1 MIEYKQTRSKFWL
14 KVFDNEDNITIST
27 NSMLMDLVECV
38 SRELVDS
45 SPTGWRKSQNYDD
58 VYNLW
63 IPNDS
68 MDWDSLEALKAWAQ
82 QANRHIWLGT
92 NRNTAGFF
100 NGNEVAI
107 CIAADWNFDIQTQRR
122 TEVGNAEYQLK
133 YQYQKG
139 LLSKEAAQKCAN
151 TLATA
156 ILDCVDCLPFDLDNF
171 VVTTIPAVK
180 EKQNKLA
187 WKLARFVAERVEVS
201 FVALTLLEDKPQMKE
216 QSVEDKINIWR
227 TILADE
233 TKLLFSESVKGKN
246 VLIIDDLYQS
256 GASIWCLA
264 EYLKEKCAAKTI
276 VAITSVK
283 ALKDGDNT

>member
-1 MIEYKQTRSKFWL
+1 MIEYKQSRSKFWL
-14 KVFDNEDNITIST
+14 KVFDNEDNTTIST

-38 SRELVDS
+38 SPELVDS
-45 SPTGWRKSQNYDD
+45 SPTGWKKSKNYDD

-63 IPNDS
+63 IPNS
-68 MDWDSLEALKAWAQ
+68 RMDWDSLEALKAWAQ

-92 NRNTAGFF
+92 NRNTEGYFT
-100 NGNEVAI
+100 GNEVAI
-107 CIAADWNFDIQTQRR
+107 CIAADWNIDIQTKRR

-139 LLSKEAAQKCAN
+139 LISKDDAIQYAN

-156 ILDCVDCLPFDLDNF
+156 ILDCVKCLPFNLDNY

-187 WKLARFVAERVEVS
+187 WKLARFVAEKLEVS
-201 FVALTLLEDKPQMKE
+201 FVSLTLHKDKPQMKE
-216 QSVEDKINIWR
+216 QSVEDKIKIWR

-233 TKLLFSESVKGKN
+233 TGLIFSESVKCKD

-283 ALKDGDNT
+283 ALKNGDNR

>member
-1 MIEYKQTRSKFWL
+1 MIEYKQSRSKFWL
-14 KVFDNEDNITIST
+14 KVFDNEDNTTIST

-38 SRELVDS
+38 SPELVDS
-45 SPTGWRKSQNYDD
+45 SPTGWKKSKNYDD

-63 IPNDS
+63 IPNS
-68 MDWDSLEALKAWAQ
+68 RMDWDSLEALKAWAQ

-92 NRNTAGFF
+92 NRNTEGYFT
-100 NGNEVAI
+100 GNEVAI
-107 CIAADWNFDIQTQRR
+107 CIAADWNIDIQTKRR

-139 LLSKEAAQKCAN
+139 LISKDDAIQYGN

-156 ILDCVDCLPFDLDNF
+156 ILDCVKCLPFNLDNY

-187 WKLARFVAERVEVS
+187 WKLARFVAEKLEVS
-201 FVALTLLEDKPQMKE
+201 FVSLTLHKDKPQMKE
-216 QSVEDKINIWR
+216 QSVEDKIKIWR

-233 TKLLFSESVKGKN
+233 TGLIFSESVKCKD

-283 ALKDGDNT
+283 ALKNGDNR